1 MLEFCPMTTKGIVP
15 VKLSLTQGDFYT
27 LWAPKWRE
35 HGAEWQGFL
44 GAGDDLYV
52 FNSPAE
58 MLVFLESGAK
68 HDLSNHPKWG
78 VFDSLAADRVL
89 PGAQGECDIVGVPA
103 LLAGRP
109 SHESVRQVARCF
121 TIARAFGD
129 ISGDTDTQ
137 VLFATH
143 SVLGNVER
151 GSEHFGGDAGFAEWT
166 AIGHVVLNN
175 WDTAIDCC
183 DNTVTVRE
191 VDSAKVADAQNRI
204 DAAVAAAE
212 KARTEEEERRKTEA
226 EKVDPYDTTVW
237 AASGIDPIKVHI
249 DGHTV
254 YTLRTYVQGLPV
266 FLGRYGQI
274 NTFTNP
280 KSMLRWLIEHE
291 EHDLAKVSTWG
302 EVMTGVNAGELDINV
317 HADNVYSFNGI
328 TRDIAKGPEAVDR
341 EQIAR
346 AYELL
351 ADAAD
356 WAGDDSLNSFFLA
369 NPRFQDYIAYLTGST
384 TTAGYTPTP
393 PFSDHVESWKS
404 LEEMLMKR
412 FSK

>member
-15 VKLSLTQGDFYT
+15 VKLSLTEGDVYT

-44 GAGDDLYV
+44 GAGDEIFV
-52 FNSPAE
+52 FDSPAQL
-58 MLVFLESGAK
+58 LVFLESGAK
-68 HDLSNHPKWG
+68 HDLTSHPKWG
-78 VFDSLAADRVL
+78 VFNALGADRVV
-89 PGAQGECDIVGVPA
+89 PGAQGECDIIGVPA

-109 SHESVRQVARCF
+109 SHESVRHVARCF

-129 ISGDTDTQ
+129 IAGDTNTQ
-137 VLFATH
+137 VLFAIH
-143 SVLGNVER
+143 SVLSNVER

-183 DNTVTVRE
+183 DKLVTHAE
-191 VDSAKVADAQNRI
+191 VDPAAVAEANTRI
-204 DAAVAAAE
+204 DEAIAAAE
-212 KARTEEEERRKTEA
+212 KARAEEEQRRKEEA

-237 AASGIDPIKVHI
+237 ANSGIDPIKVHI

-254 YTLRTYVQGLPV
+254 YTLRTFVQGQPV
-266 FLGRYGQI
+266 FLGRFGQI
-274 NTFTNP
+274 YTFTNP
-280 KSMLRWLIEHE
+280 KALLRWLIEHE

-302 EVMTGVNAGELDINV
+302 EIMTNVNAGELELVV
-317 HADNVYSFNGI
+317 HDDNVYSFNGI

-341 EQIAR
+341 DQVFR
-346 AYELL
+346 TYELL

-384 TTAGYTPTP
+384 TSAGYTPTP
-393 PFSDHVESWKS
+393 PFHDHVEAWQA
-404 LEEMLMKR
+404 LEEMLTKR